1 MLFVHQQMLCFAC
14 SKGCIL
20 GMLLLLHT
28 RRASFPAC
36 ADRRSAVDARRAA
49 FPTCTVSSNTTDPPA
64 PPTHPHPL
72 PPHAMHQGTLQR
84 RPMQKEQQHHAT
96 DGPCA
101 PPQPQQPPISAGPHS
116 HPSSCSGPCMQ
127 LCTRLPFMLSARRQ
141 EVEHGEEAAAPDHTS
156 RGVSADGA
164 LGTLGDRG
172 AVQTDALGCRMEEV
186 VVKQGVLHLQL
197 QQTFGKVR
205 VQHGGL
211 PARALGGLQG
221 GCMR

>member
-1 MLFVHQQMLCFAC
+1 MHPLHATRAAVLFMHQQMLCFAC

-64 PPTHPHPL
+64 SPTHPHPL

-101 PPQPQQPPISAGPHS
+101 PTQPQQPPHFCRSPFPPQQLLRALHAAV
-116 HPSSCSGPCMQ
+116 HPAA
-127 LCTRLPFMLSARRQ
+127 LSAISTKAGSGAWGGSSSTRPHITWCQRRW
-141 EVEHGEEAAAPDHTS
+141 
-156 RGVSADGA
+156 
-164 LGTLGDRG
+164 GTGDTG
-172 AVQTDALGCRMEEV
+172 
-186 VVKQGVLHLQL
+186 
-197 QQTFGKVR
+197 
-205 VQHGGL
+205 
-211 PARALGGLQG
+211 
-221 GCMR
+221 